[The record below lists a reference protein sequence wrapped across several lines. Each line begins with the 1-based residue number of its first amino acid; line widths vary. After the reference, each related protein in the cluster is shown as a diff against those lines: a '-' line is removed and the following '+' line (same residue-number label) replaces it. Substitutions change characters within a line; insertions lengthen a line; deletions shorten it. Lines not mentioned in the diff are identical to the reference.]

1 MMIQTSTT
9 LAQELIPELV
19 NHATS
24 FNYNDNYYIISEHLK
39 RAHWVQNII
48 HNPVIF
54 TVNEKTFE
62 GIARLID
69 QE

>member
-9 LAQELIPELV
+9 LA
-19 NHATS
+19 HATS

-48 HNPVIF
+48 HNPRVLF
-54 TVNEKTFE
+54 TVNEKR
-62 GIARLID
+62 GLARF
-69 QE
+69 